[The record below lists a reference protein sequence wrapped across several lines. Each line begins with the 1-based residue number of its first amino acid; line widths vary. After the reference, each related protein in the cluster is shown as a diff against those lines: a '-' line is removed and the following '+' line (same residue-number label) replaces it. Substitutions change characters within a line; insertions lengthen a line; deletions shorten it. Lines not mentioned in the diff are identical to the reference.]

1 MKGDSMTS
9 RERVLA
15 ALNHEPVD
23 RVPID
28 FGGHRSSGIMALAY
42 ARLKNYLGIHSGN
55 IYIYDLPQQ
64 LAIVEPTVLDE
75 LGVDVIEMGRGFM
88 TDDREWKDWV
98 LPDGTPCKIP
108 NYIRVE
114 ERSGDWYLLANDG
127 RDLAV
132 RKRGNPFM
140 EQIHFPMADRDFEHE
155 SFDDLEEQ
163 FDYSMWTGIATPDAY
178 FPLDEAGLRKLA
190 DGARNLRAS
199 TDRAIVG
206 LFGGNLFEI
215 PQFLFRMD
223 NYLMYMGL
231 YPEAVLRLSEKLC
244 EIHLKKLEKWLTAVG
259 LYIDV
264 ILFGDDFGTQGGPFF
279 SMAMLRKFYK
289 PYQQLLWRRVKE
301 LADVKIMLHS
311 CGAIEPLI
319 DDLIDAGLEAV
330 NPVQISSA
338 GMDPALLKAKYGSRI
353 CFWGGGCDTR
363 CILPQSTPEEVALHV
378 RQQVEI
384 MRQGSGFVFQQV
396 HNVMADVRPE
406 NVVAMFRAI
415 NG

>member
-1 MKGDSMTS
+1 MTS

-23 RVPID
+23 RIPID
-28 FGGHRSSGIMALAY
+28 FGGHRSSGIMAMAY
-42 ARLKNYLGIHSGN
+42 ARLKEYLGIKSGN

-64 LAIVEPTVLDE
+64 LAIVEPAVLDE
-75 LGVDVIEMGRGFM
+75 LGVDVVEMGRGFM
-88 TDDREWKDWV
+88 TDDSEWKDWV

-108 NYIRVE
+108 NYIHVE
-114 ERSGDWYLLANDG
+114 ERHGDWYLLAKDG

-140 EQIHFPMADRDFEHE
+140 EQIHFPMADRDFENE
-155 SFDDLEEQ
+155 PFDDLEEQ
-163 FDYSMWTGIATPDAY
+163 FNYTMWTGVATPDAC
-178 FPLDEAGLRKLA
+178 FPLDEAGLRKLT
-190 DGARNLRAS
+190 DGARNLRNS

-215 PQFLFRMD
+215 PQYLFRMD
-223 NYLMYMGL
+223 NYLTYMAL
-231 YPEAVLRLSEKLC
+231 YPEATLRLSEKLC
-244 EIHLKKLEKWLTAVG
+244 DLHLQKLEKWLTAVG
-259 LYIDV
+259 PYIDV
-264 ILFGDDFGTQGGPFF
+264 ILFGDDFGTQAGPFF
-279 SMAMLRKFYK
+279 SKTMLHKFYK
-289 PYQQLLWRRVKE
+289 PFQQKLWKRVKE

-311 CGAIEPLI
+311 CGAIEPLL

-338 GMDPALLKAKYGSRI
+338 GMDPARLKAKYGSRI

-363 CILPQSTPEEVALHV
+363 RILPQSTPAEVAEHV
-378 RQQVEI
+378 RQQVAI

-406 NVVAMFRAI
+406 NIVAMFRAV
-415 NG
+415 NSHTV